1 MHGSYGKYV
10 PVLLLC
16 LLLTMVTGCDT
27 LREDFS
33 FLPGIGGPAAY
44 PPDLPTPERRV
55 NSLRQLARQAAAPGA
70 ERQVTITSGLIGAMR
85 DEDDPIVLAEKV
97 RILGEYPSIVADAEL
112 EVALQHDDKEV
123 RQAAC
128 EAWGRRGN
136 AQAASMLR
144 SMLDGDRSMDVRL
157 TAARALGTIRDP
169 QAVAAL
175 ATALEDSDPAMQYQ
189 AVLSLEKSTGE
200 NLDGNVQRWRDYVRR
215 ESPPPANPVEVA
227 GRPW

>member
-1 MHGSYGKYV
+1 
-10 PVLLLC
+10 
-16 LLLTMVTGCDT
+16 
-27 LREDFS
+27 
-33 FLPGIGGPAAY
+33 
-44 PPDLPTPERRV
+44 
-55 NSLRQLARQAAAPGA
+55 
-70 ERQVTITSGLIGAMR
+70 
-85 DEDDPIVLAEKV
+85 
-97 RILGEYPSIVADAEL
+97 
-112 EVALQHDDKEV
+112 
-123 RQAAC
+123 
-128 EAWGRRGN
+128 
-136 AQAASMLR
+136 MLR